1 MVVYKMYYLVGE
13 YQYNFVLDKI
23 GARRFYPVI
32 KKREPKNYLASV
44 CAPDMEHAIEFF
56 MRYNVIRREQGYLVF
71 DTGLFTSFQVSGFAK

>member
-13 YQYNFVLDKI
+13 YQHNFVLDEI
-23 GARRFYPVI
+23 GVRRFYPVI

-71 DTGLFTSFQVSGFAK
+71 DTGLFTSFQVSGFAC